1 MAQALQFN
9 GSTKK
14 NKGGK
19 DMKPTKIIMFLIAWY
34 ATGFYITV
42 LSGVET
48 YRLEHQIPSS
58 WAAQSGPRQ

>member
-1 MAQALQFN
+1 
-9 GSTKK
+9 
-14 NKGGK
+14 
-19 DMKPTKIIMFLIAWY
+19 MKPTKIIMFLIAWY

-48 YRLEHQIPSS
+48 YRLEHQISSS